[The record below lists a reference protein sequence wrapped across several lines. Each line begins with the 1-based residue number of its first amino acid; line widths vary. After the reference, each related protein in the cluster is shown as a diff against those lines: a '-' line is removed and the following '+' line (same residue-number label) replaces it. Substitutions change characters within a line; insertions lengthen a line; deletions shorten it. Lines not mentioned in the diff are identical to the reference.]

1 MTLLY
6 TTPQPAITQT
16 ADKELLQDALEA
28 LEAHDGEEFNASA
41 TVMARLRAALRT
53 ELSSVVQGE
62 PVAVAVVAHGR
73 LGNRLM
79 WGTEDAQANTPVGA
93 QLYTTPQPAID
104 TDRLREIIACAYQIA
119 GAYDAPAHVL
129 DVLANPLEATQ
140 AQIDAL
146 LPFVPDRKI
155 IASGQ
160 GDTPDEAASAAI
172 ASQKGAE

>member
-1 MTLLY
+1 MNNPETL
-6 TTPQPAITQT
+6 
-16 ADKELLQDALEA
+16 DAK
-28 LEAHDGEEFNASA
+28 
-41 TVMARLRAALRT
+41 VARLMALHNDAAEARHTQGAPEYNSISAAMRKQVEAALRT

-73 LGNRLM
+73 FGNRLM